1 MYNYRSLIL
10 LLLTIFLVPAC
21 MTTNDIFGVET
32 FKKISLVDLLTAE
45 SSPILSPETKR
56 VPVKSKSA
64 LVQAL
69 LEAPSTAR
77 SIAAA
82 QAAVAQVSVIKTQKS
97 SKIGITGATGLNAD
111 PWPLSGNSVLP
122 AVTASITARQL
133 LSDNGQTDRSIS
145 LSELGAN
152 AAFLEVEVAADQL
165 LKVLIDA
172 HDIKTASE
180 KTIKI
185 IDYYLDLYNAR
196 EELVLSAVAA
206 GVLSKSDEL
215 ELRSLRNSTLSD
227 RTNAVLAVNTADSIL
242 KTNLKLHYQQAML
255 DLAALHDGDSSPSFL
270 LQNSPKNELLKVRSK
285 QFNLE
290 IEIQRS
296 LNKPTSNLRTS
307 LSSPT
312 SRGGNTTLYGGVTIG
327 FPVKDGGEAAAQI
340 EALSK
345 ELEVTKFD
353 QQALIQEVALAEKNW
368 VEFLKYYLLQN
379 ELLKERVAI
388 SEQSL
393 EELELRLKAGR
404 ADVSKLAR
412 EILSKAQSEIALVQ
426 LKARYLREK
435 VNAESVTGQT
445 CSLFSLCGKIKN
457 SLPTN

>member
-1 MYNYRSLIL
+1 M
-10 LLLTIFLVPAC
+10 
-21 MTTNDIFGVET
+21 
-32 FKKISLVDLLTAE
+32 TAE
-45 SSPILSPETKR
+45 SSLILIPETKLA
-56 VPVKSKSA
+56 PVKSKSA
-64 LVQAL
+64 LVQAV

-145 LSELGAN
+145 LGELGAN

-165 LKVLIDA
+165 LKALIDA

-255 DLAALHDGDSSPSFL
+255 DLVALHDGDSSPSFL
-270 LQNSPKNELLKVRSK
+270 LENSPKNKLLKVSSE
-285 QFNLE
+285 QLNLE

-312 SRGGNTTLYGGVTIG
+312 SRGGNTTFYGGVTIG

-345 ELEVTKFD
+345 ELEVTEFD

-368 VEFLKYYLLQN
+368 AEFIKYYLLQN

-388 SEQSL
+388 SAQSL

-426 LKARYLREK
+426 LKARYSREK

-445 CSLFSLCGKIKN
+445 CSLFSLCDLIKN

>member
-1 MYNYRSLIL
+1 MHKYRPFL
-10 LLLTIFLVPAC
+10 LLLLISFVLPAC
-21 MTTNDIFGVET
+21 MTTDDIFGVKR

-215 ELRSLRNSTLSD
+215 ELRSLRNNTLSD
-227 RTNAVLAVNTADSIL
+227 RTNAVLAVSRADSFL
-242 KTNLKLHYQQAML
+242 KTTLKLYYQDAMSELATL
-255 DLAALHDGDSSPSFL
+255 DDIAISPKFL
-270 LQNSPKNELLKVRSK
+270 LEESPNKKLLDRKSE
-285 QFNLE
+285 QLNLE
-290 IEIQRS
+290 IDIQRNR
-296 LNKPTSNLRTS
+296 NKPSSNWRTS

-312 SRGGNTTLYGGVTIG
+312 SRGANTTLYGGVTIG
-327 FPVKDGGEAAAQI
+327 FPVSDGGESAAQI
-340 EALSK
+340 ESLSK
-345 ELEVTKFD
+345 ELEVTELD
-353 QQALIQEVALAEKNW
+353 RQVLIQEVSLSEKNW

-412 EILSKAQSEIALVQ
+412 EILSKANAEIALVQ
-426 LKARYLREK
+426 LESRYLAEK
-435 VNAESVTGQT
+435 VTAQSSTDQT
-445 CSLFSLCGKIKN
+445 CSLFSLCEVIAN
-457 SLPTN
+457 SLPVN